1 MEKAFGAY
9 LGDDKAAWEAYDASK
24 LLASGATKG
33 AFDDI
38 LVDVG
43 GADSFLVGEVNQ
55 LQPEA
60 LKAACAAAGVS
71 LELRMQEGYDHSYY
85 FISTF
90 IADHIAY
97 HAKALK
103 A

>member
-1 MEKAFGAY
+1 MRAPQRVQRAAFS
-9 LGDDKAAWEAYDASK
+9 L
-24 LLASGATKG
+24 
-33 AFDDI
+33 
-38 LVDVG
+38 LVDQ
-43 GADSFLVGEVNQ
+43 GAADNFLAGDTNQ

-60 LKAACAAAGVS
+60 LKAACAAGVS
-71 LELRMQEGYDHSYY
+71 LEFRLRGHDHSYY

>member
-1 MEKAFGAY
+1 MRAPQGY
-9 LGDDKAAWEAYDASK
+9 
-24 LLASGATKG
+24 SGPP
-33 AFDDI
+33 FSL
-38 LVDVG
+38 LVDQ
-43 GADSFLVGEVNQ
+43 GAADNFLAGDTNQ

-71 LELRMQEGYDHSYY
+71 LSPAALGYDHSYY